1 MIWLTTRCWRA
12 RRRPAGSLCCTGAR
26 TWEGGGE
33 AAAGCLL
40 AWEQDVWYGS
50 CTPLRQAPCLV
61 VHGPVHQYPAKPHI
75 TFMASRR
82 CTVPSARLSITD
94 STWAQH
100 GRGLNGG
107 SVLATEPNQPKR
119 LVATSAAAQQ
129 PLLQSRWRDPHMQ
142 ACGRQ
147 QLNAHLHAALRS
159 DGHHQAASGGQLI
172 HQVLRQAGRG
182 GAHLCAARS
191 SWQTGWG
198 ACQHHYANADAEL
211 MAVDRCT

>member
-12 RRRPAGSLCCTGAR
+12 RRRPAGSLCCTGVR

-40 AWEQDVWYGS
+40 AWEQVVWQLHP
-50 CTPLRQAPCLV
+50 TPASALLGCARPRPPVSSKASHH
-61 VHGPVHQYPAKPHI
+61 VHGVAAVHGAIGSLVNHEQHLGA
-75 TFMASRR
+75 
-82 CTVPSARLSITD
+82 ARP
-94 STWAQH
+94 
-100 GRGLNGG
+100 GG
-107 SVLATEPNQPKR
+107 EWRQRSSHRTLQPKR

-211 MAVDRCT
+211 MAADRCT